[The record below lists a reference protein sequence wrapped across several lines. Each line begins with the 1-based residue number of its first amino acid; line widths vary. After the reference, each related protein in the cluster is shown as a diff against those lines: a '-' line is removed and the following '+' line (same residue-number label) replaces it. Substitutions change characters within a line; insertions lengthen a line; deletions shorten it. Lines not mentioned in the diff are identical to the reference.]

1 MEELRFIMQY
11 IKRHKWHYLAGII
24 TLFVVDFANLYIP
37 RITGTVT
44 DGLTARTLDWNGVK
58 SCLLGLLLLGLTLA
72 VGRFLWRYFLF
83 GSARKIEKE
92 LRDDLFAHLEKMSVD
107 YFNENKTGDLMTRFT
122 SDLNAIRMAIGMAV
136 ISAFD
141 ATVMTVMVIG
151 QMMVYVNVKLTLLAL
166 IPMVVI
172 CGGTIYYG
180 KIIHSRYME
189 RQEAVSDLTD
199 FVQESFSGIRV
210 IKAFVREQAQLKAF
224 TKANERTREKNLNLV
239 RLQAVVMP
247 LLEVFIGISS
257 LVTLIYG
264 GYLAIV
270 GEITLGRFVAFHQY
284 VNMLVWPMLAC
295 GDAIN
300 TFAQGGASI
309 KRVRAVMEEK
319 PGVRDLLPGEIRSGE
334 PSSGGQPGEGGQSLE
349 RKSDGNSAAD
359 REVSG
364 SRREKTSLGQED
376 GGVRRGKS
384 AARAKSRLEAVC
396 REEKSPAIQ
405 FPLTG
410 QITFSHLTYTHKGAL
425 QPDLRDICLE
435 VPAGTTL
442 AVIGRTGSGKSTLV
456 NLMLHLYNT
465 ERGMILLD
473 GRDINAIPLQELR
486 RQIAY
491 VPQDNFLFSD
501 TLKANIA
508 FGAEGQ
514 DMEKI
519 VAATK
524 AACIHDS
531 IMEFP
536 DQYDTIVGERGV
548 TLSGG
553 QKQRS
558 SIARALMKDAPIL
571 ILDDALSAVDTDT
584 EEKLL
589 RNLRENRQGKTTIL
603 IAHRISTIQH
613 ADVIL
618 VLDEGRAAEVG
629 DHAGLMEQK
638 GIYYEMFEKQ
648 QLEAAM
654 GEQRAALHREFGD
667 EPPQKETGQGAARAD
682 EPSRK
687 ETGQGADQTDEPSR
701 KETGQ
706 GAVRADEPLRKEA
719 AAGAAL
725 APGKEAE

>member
-1 MEELRFIMQY
+1 MEELRFIKQY
-11 IKRHKWHYLAGII
+11 IKKHKWHYLAGII

-37 RITGTVT
+37 RITGTIT
-44 DGLTARTLDWNGVK
+44 DGLTAHTLDWSGVK
-58 SCLLGLLLLGLTLA
+58 RCLLGLLVLGLTLA
-72 VGRFLWRYFLF
+72 IGRFLWRYFLF

-92 LRDDLFAHLEKMSVD
+92 LRDDMFAHLEKMSVD

-122 SDLNAIRMAIGMAV
+122 SDLNAIRMSIGMAV

-141 ATVMTVMVIG
+141 ASVMTVMVIG

-180 KIIHSRYME
+180 KIIHARYME

-199 FVQESFSGIRV
+199 YVQESFSGIRV

-224 TKANERTREKNLNLV
+224 TRANEKTKEKNLNLV
-239 RLQAVVMP
+239 RLQAVIMP

-270 GEITLGRFVAFHQY
+270 GDITLGRFVAFHQY

-309 KRVRAVMEEK
+309 KRVRAVMEEE
-319 PGVRDLLPGEIRSGE
+319 PGVRDLLAEELGEAELQTAEGTCGE
-334 PSSGGQPGEGGQSLE
+334 RP
-349 RKSDGNSAAD
+349 
-359 REVSG
+359 
-364 SRREKTSLGQED
+364 
-376 GGVRRGKS
+376 
-384 AARAKSRLEAVC
+384 
-396 REEKSPAIQ
+396 
-405 FPLTG
+405 PLTG

-425 QPDLRDICLE
+425 EPDLKDICLE
-435 VPAGTTL
+435 VPAGATL

-465 ERGMILLD
+465 GRGMILLD
-473 GRDINAIPLQELR
+473 GRDINTIPLKELR
-486 RQIAY
+486 QQIAY

-508 FGAEGQ
+508 FGVEGQ
-514 DMEKI
+514 DMERI

-536 DQYDTIVGERGV
+536 DKYDTMVGERGV

-584 EEKLL
+584 EEQLL

-629 DHAGLMEQK
+629 DHARLMEQK

-654 GEQRAALHREFGD
+654 GEQRAALHREYGD
-667 EPPQKETGQGAARAD
+667 EYPKD
-682 EPSRK
+682 E
-687 ETGQGADQTDEPSR
+687 
-701 KETGQ
+701 
-706 GAVRADEPLRKEA
+706 
-719 AAGAAL
+719 
-725 APGKEAE
+725 PGKEAE

>member
-11 IKRHKWHYLAGII
+11 IKKHKWHYLAGII

-37 RITGTVT
+37 RITGTIT
-44 DGLTARTLDWNGVK
+44 DGLTAHTLDWSGVK
-58 SCLLGLLLLGLTLA
+58 RCLLGLLVLGLTLA
-72 VGRFLWRYFLF
+72 IGRFLWRYFLF

-92 LRDDLFAHLEKMSVD
+92 LRDDMFAHLEKMSVD

-122 SDLNAIRMAIGMAV
+122 SDLNAIRMSIGMAV

-141 ATVMTVMVIG
+141 ASVMTVMVIG

-180 KIIHSRYME
+180 RIIHARYME

-199 FVQESFSGIRV
+199 YVQESFSGIRV

-224 TKANERTREKNLNLV
+224 TKANEITREKNLNLV

-309 KRVRAVMEEK
+309 KRVRAVMEEV
-319 PGVRDLLPGEIRSGE
+319 PGVRDLLAEELGEAE
-334 PSSGGQPGEGGQSLE
+334 LQTAEEKEG
-349 RKSDGNSAAD
+349 AA
-359 REVSG
+359 G
-364 SRREKTSLGQED
+364 
-376 GGVRRGKS
+376 GKS
-384 AARAKSRLEAVC
+384 AAQAKSRLETMTRQKA
-396 REEKSPAIQ
+396 EGTGSKQP
-405 FPLTG
+405 PLTG

-425 QPDLRDICLE
+425 EPDLRDICLE

-473 GRDINAIPLQELR
+473 GRDINTIPLKELR
-486 RQIAY
+486 QQIAY

-508 FGAEGQ
+508 FGVEGQ
-514 DMEKI
+514 DMEQI

-536 DQYDTIVGERGV
+536 DKYDTVVGERGV

-584 EEKLL
+584 EEQLL

-629 DHAGLMEQK
+629 DHARLMEQK

-654 GEQRAALHREFGD
+654 GEQRAALHREY
-667 EPPQKETGQGAARAD
+667 
-682 EPSRK
+682 
-687 ETGQGADQTDEPSR
+687 
-701 KETGQ
+701 
-706 GAVRADEPLRKEA
+706 
-719 AAGAAL
+719 
-725 APGKEAE
+725 GKEAE